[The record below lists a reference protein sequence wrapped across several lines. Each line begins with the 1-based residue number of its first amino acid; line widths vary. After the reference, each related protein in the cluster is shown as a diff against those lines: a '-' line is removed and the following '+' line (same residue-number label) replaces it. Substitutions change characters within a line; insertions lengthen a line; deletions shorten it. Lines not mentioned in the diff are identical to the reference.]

1 VIQGCR
7 QRNLDCLTNDED
19 ELSAVDDEV
28 HPGDD
33 QEEDGESV
41 PPLQSAF
48 AEESTARE
56 KSLAQITVHKGSSTF
71 RTVRQNADIDPALV
85 PLPPYPTSD
94 QSSSPTTA
102 LRDSCENVSC
112 EPLSPR
118 STNDDRQ
125 DTRVLRDDSNRRN
138 SLDAD
143 AQLSSPS
150 RIDSGCDLQQ
160 LGQIIPCPHIH
171 TTSCSSPE
179 CHRQGR
185 ALSSPNFPLDIV
197 SQASSTLSHAKWE
210 QKEVLI
216 QDAVAAQSSHNVAGI
231 IGHGKFAYTSKACP
245 SLQLIH
251 IHITPPSPP
260 LSRPASASGRKSH
273 GDRIRCFFAR
283 STHRRSVSTSATFD
297 SCNQSHT
304 TV

>member
-1 VIQGCR
+1 
-7 QRNLDCLTNDED
+7 
-19 ELSAVDDEV
+19 V

-33 QEEDGESV
+33 HEEESESIS
-41 PPLQSAF
+41 PLQSAF
-48 AEESTARE
+48 AEEDTARE
-56 KSLAQITVHKGSSTF
+56 KSSAQITVHKGSATF
-71 RTVRQNADIDPALV
+71 NVVRQNADVAPALV
-85 PLPPYPTSD
+85 PLPPSPTSE

-112 EPLSPR
+112 EPLSLR

-125 DTRVLRDDSNRRN
+125 DTRELRDDSNQRN
-138 SLDAD
+138 SLNAD
-143 AQLSSPS
+143 AQFSSPS

-160 LGQIIPCPHIH
+160 LGQMIPCPHIH

-179 CHRQGR
+179 CRRQGR
-185 ALSSPNFPLDIV
+185 ALSSPILPRDIV
-197 SQASSTLSHAKWE
+197 SQASSTLSHAKWV
-210 QKEVLI
+210 QKEILI
-216 QDAVAAQSSHNVAGI
+216 QDAVAAQSSHNGAGI
-231 IGHGKFAYTSKACP
+231 IGHGKFAYTSKACA

-260 LSRPASASGRKSH
+260 LSRPASVRGRRSH

-283 STHRRSVSTSATFD
+283 RTHKRSVSTSAAFD